1 MHEKFTANERCQKIL
16 EDNGQMVADQ
26 ARKILLEDPA
36 LKGLKPPLEFISRNW
51 RDPLT
56 PALMRLSCEAVGG
69 RVEET
74 HEASLALSMM
84 NLSFFIWD
92 DIIDEAQSKLFK
104 PTLFGKFGE
113 GTAIII
119 GGVAAAKA
127 FSIHCKMN
135 IDKTKHQRINRLLW
149 DLWAKIAR
157 AEASC
162 LRSRNYKNF
171 SLKEKIWKIKT
182 EATDIETCMKIGAII
197 GNGTESEIERL
208 GKYGKS
214 LGIIFELLKDF
225 QVSVNLTL
233 ELAEKIRTGALPYSL
248 LWAREHSKKLRKKLN
263 LVIKNPVESSAIKEI
278 VENVLES
285 KAWDNTLK
293 VINMFTKKGMVALAE
308 IKENVAT
315 LTLQLLIEAQP
326 QLFIDNAL
334 RYRLNVN

>member
-1 MHEKFTANERCQKIL
+1 MYEKLTAEERCQKIL

-36 LKGLKPPLEFISRNW
+36 LKGLKTPLKFISRNW

-69 RVEET
+69 HVEET
-74 HEASLALSMM
+74 HEASLALSLM
-84 NLSFFIWD
+84 NLSFFVWD
-92 DIIDEAQSKLFK
+92 DIIDEARSKLFK

-113 GTAIII
+113 GIAIII

-127 FSIHCKMN
+127 FSIHCNMN
-135 IDKTKHQRINRLLW
+135 MDETKHQRITRLLW

-157 AEASC
+157 AETSC
-162 LRSRNYKNF
+162 LRSRNYKIF

-182 EATDIETCMKIGAII
+182 EATDLETCMKIGAII
-197 GNGTESEIERL
+197 GNAAESEIECL

-233 ELAEKIRTGALPYSL
+233 ELAEKIRRGALPYSL
-248 LWAREHSKKLRKKLN
+248 LWAREHSKKLRKKLD
-263 LVIKNPVESSAIKEI
+263 LAIKNPVEASLIKEVI
-278 VENVLES
+278 ENVLET
-285 KAWDNTLK
+285 KAVDNTLK
-293 VINMFTKKGMVALAE
+293 VINVFTKKGRVALAE
-308 IKENVAT
+308 INKNRAT
-315 LTLQLLIEAQP
+315 LSLKLLVEAQP
-326 QLFIDNAL
+326 QLFIDIIRRHEL
-334 RYRLNVN
+334 GVN